1 MSRDI
6 AKTRCTD
13 CQGRVE
19 ASFVP
24 SASLFPVHMKKPDE
38 SNESNDWQKSV
49 RPATSSVAI
58 TYTSDTDGWLKR
70 YNSKIISLWICA
82 YETSSEGVIPLKRSD
97 TEIDRTQTKE
107 SLCIYFKNKSTSL
120 SKLVAFNK
128 NVPSI
133 KGDVISDLSHEFIE
147 NRLIRETTMENKT
160 TRVHGSLIFVSENLA
175 KSKSMP
181 ILKSEISS
189 TISTNFKAM
198 DVALISES
206 SFAREK
212 KMSMIVKRMTP
223 VIFSTV
229 FLTRSPDTTTNFHGQ
244 KYEVEK
250 KIESRTMPILCNT
263 ISTAVIN
270 DEKPEEV
277 VAEVTFHKTKSN
289 RAMNW
294 DSYRAAI
301 PTFVNNESVGNL
313 TNDGD
318 LIDVARNS
326 HSSIK
331 SVYFPPNPSD
341 PPALPSDSA
350 KSKKHQRVSTD
361 VEALLKID
369 CELSPLR
376 YQYSEIIGKTRALGL
391 NGMGFDLGIS
401 SCLDQPDN
409 PFDQLVLS
417 PKESNYFL
425 NPDRT
430 CLPRAAMSCSFENRS
445 GLVDNTSPSPTFSV
459 VDKPIGS
466 RTSCLND
473 SSGSRQKALSFAVRD
488 LSRTVENLNGLQS
501 CNRVRKNTSYLP
513 ASNSHASQ
521 EENVLNKRFCDERIS
536 INNSQPYR
544 KSNTVIKGAVSTLW
558 DGWSVHERVN
568 TSLSNV
574 LCKTEYNSHRY
585 LNRTVENSRISNNN
599 LFQVRKQ
606 ESSVFIM
613 IDDNWP
619 IVDEETTKERLN
631 KRFEIFPDN
640 QNSMVQTEVAI
651 RNNNHSRNILPET
664 KPVVEAD
671 RTSSPFQSKLID
683 HCTGRDRQMS
693 RAVSASTCTPQ
704 ICVNSNT
711 KFCTTVEK
719 HYTTRANSP
728 IRNFKA
734 TSSNNMLLG
743 ARVSSIFMQQVHA
756 DSTEVLTIEEPP
768 SQIRSIEIKKRNDAA
783 IETRKRDFCL
793 RKVDSQRKN
802 ADDLSRFPRFEKDRA
817 DLTTERKEAQH
828 LRPSREKI
836 TIVPIVLTDGIP
848 EPPRIADVDFA
859 IPRYINKMAPQL
871 SYQFIPFEARRSQRM
886 PSSSNTDNEVSRG
899 NAADSVCLTD
909 KLRSA
914 DEKYRRMHRR
924 TSVSRADHHSS
935 LYTQEDH
942 ASSNVAGNSKRS
954 TRVTASSARVG
965 EKMREYCKSVAKAI
979 PGMRSSP
986 EDFLCET

>member
-1 MSRDI
+1 M
-6 AKTRCTD
+6 
-13 CQGRVE
+13 
-19 ASFVP
+19 
-24 SASLFPVHMKKPDE
+24 
-38 SNESNDWQKSV
+38 
-49 RPATSSVAI
+49 
-58 TYTSDTDGWLKR
+58 
-70 YNSKIISLWICA
+70 
-82 YETSSEGVIPLKRSD
+82 
-97 TEIDRTQTKE
+97 
-107 SLCIYFKNKSTSL
+107 
-120 SKLVAFNK
+120 
-128 NVPSI
+128 
-133 KGDVISDLSHEFIE
+133 
-147 NRLIRETTMENKT
+147 
-160 TRVHGSLIFVSENLA
+160 
-175 KSKSMP
+175 
-181 ILKSEISS
+181 
-189 TISTNFKAM
+189 
-198 DVALISES
+198 
-206 SFAREK
+206 
-212 KMSMIVKRMTP
+212 
-223 VIFSTV
+223 
-229 FLTRSPDTTTNFHGQ
+229 
-244 KYEVEK
+244 
-250 KIESRTMPILCNT
+250 
-263 ISTAVIN
+263 IN
-270 DEKPEEV
+270 DEKSEEV
-277 VAEVTFHKTKSN
+277 VAEVTFHKTRSN
-289 RAMNW
+289 RTMNW
-294 DSYRAAI
+294 DPYRAAI
-301 PTFVNNESVGNL
+301 PTFVNNESVANL

-326 HSSIK
+326 RSSIK

-391 NGMGFDLGIS
+391 SGMGFDLGIS
-401 SCLDQPDN
+401 SRLDQPDN

-425 NPDRT
+425 NRDRT
-430 CLPRAAMSCSFENRS
+430 CLRRAATNCSFENRS

-459 VDKPIGS
+459 VGKPTGS

-473 SSGSRQKALSFAVRD
+473 SSNSRQKALNFAVRD
-488 LSRTVENLNGLQS
+488 LSRTVESLNGLRS
-501 CNRVRKNTSYLP
+501 CNQVRKSASYLP
-513 ASNSHASQ
+513 VSNSHASQ
-521 EENVLNKRFCDERIS
+521 EENVLNKRSFDERIS

-544 KSNTVIKGAVSTLW
+544 KSNSVIKGAISTW

-599 LFQVRKQ
+599 LFEVRKQ

-619 IVDEETTKERLN
+619 TIVDEETTKERLN
-631 KRFEIFPDN
+631 KHFEILPDN
-640 QNSMVQTEVAI
+640 QNSILVQTEVAI
-651 RNNNHSRNILPET
+651 RNSNHSRNILPET
-664 KPVVEAD
+664 KPVVEGD
-671 RTSSPFQSKLID
+671 RISSPFESKLID

-704 ICVNSNT
+704 IGLNSNT

-719 HYTTRANSP
+719 RYTTRAISP
-728 IRNFKA
+728 IRNFLS
-734 TSSNNMLLG
+734 TSSNNMLLA

-756 DSTEVLTIEEPP
+756 DSTEVVKIEPP
-768 SQIRSIEIKKRNDAA
+768 SEIRSVDIKKRNDAA
-783 IETRKRDFCL
+783 VETSKRDFCVQ
-793 RKVDSQRKN
+793 KVDSQREN
-802 ADDLSRFPRFEKDRA
+802 AEDLSRFPGFEKDQA
-817 DLTTERKEAQH
+817 DLTTKRKKAQH
-828 LRPSREKI
+828 LRLSREKI

-848 EPPRIADVDFA
+848 EPPKIADVDFA

-871 SYQFIPFEARRSQRM
+871 SYQFIPFEARRSRRM
-886 PSSSNTDNEVSRG
+886 PSSSNTDNEISRG

-914 DEKYRRMHRR
+914 DEKCWRTHRR
-924 TSVSRADHHSS
+924 TSVPRAEHSS

-942 ASSNVAGNSKRS
+942 APSNIARNSKRS
-954 TRVTASSARVG
+954 TRVTTSSARVG